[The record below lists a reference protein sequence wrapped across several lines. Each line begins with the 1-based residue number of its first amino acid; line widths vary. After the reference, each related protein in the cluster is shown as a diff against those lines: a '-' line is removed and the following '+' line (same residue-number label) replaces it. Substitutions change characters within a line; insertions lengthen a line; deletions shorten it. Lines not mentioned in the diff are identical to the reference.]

1 MKSGTVVHTH
11 NILMR
16 HAVGVVLAACLSVA
30 CSTIEEQESGGM
42 RDMSAVFTLT
52 VSDTNPSQASRAPGH
67 LGDDYDRGEGY
78 ENYIDVAGGNYR
90 FYLFDAADRYV
101 AGLKVEDVIA
111 ESVIPGAKTYRIE
124 TVIPA
129 GTIDAKPLKIVAMAN
144 WPDYADE
151 STLLAGVTSIDDIN
165 SNMYDFSASKMT
177 LSESNTIPLYGIGR
191 LQVLSPGSMNRIDAG
206 IIHMLRAYAKVEVR
220 RNPDC
225 PYTIE
230 SVSVSRYSS
239 RGYCAPD
246 DVYDESDYVH
256 DSYDKD
262 YTAAARVPAGAD
274 IAGSLSLSSDD
285 GGETW
290 TGYIPEYINKG
301 RLENQKSNIHIRF
314 AGADAEDIVHF
325 KYYVDG
331 MPSESFDIM
340 RNYWYVFTVNKTT
353 SPLVQ
358 IVPYNEVDLRPE
370 YGLLIGVDL
379 VPVRDENSD
388 IIYWFDPD
396 SGQYYGLDKQTPINN
411 PFLIDRDPVNGWSIV
426 RDDNYQFIC
435 YHDIVNNIFYASDRV
450 TRLKDPF
457 ANVDTSTGWLIIL
470 DYETNKI
477 YYYFDREHSRWYLP
491 DKTTIVINPF
501 APKN

>member
-1 MKSGTVVHTH
+1 
-11 NILMR
+11 
-16 HAVGVVLAACLSVA
+16 
-30 CSTIEEQESGGM
+30 
-42 RDMSAVFTLT
+42 
-52 VSDTNPSQASRAPGH
+52 
-67 LGDDYDRGEGY
+67 
-78 ENYIDVAGGNYR
+78 
-90 FYLFDAADRYV
+90 
-101 AGLKVEDVIA
+101 
-111 ESVIPGAKTYRIE
+111 
-124 TVIPA
+124 
-129 GTIDAKPLKIVAMAN
+129 
-144 WPDYADE
+144 
-151 STLLAGVTSIDDIN
+151 
-165 SNMYDFSASKMT
+165 
-177 LSESNTIPLYGIGR
+177 
-191 LQVLSPGSMNRIDAG
+191 
-206 IIHMLRAYAKVEVR
+206 MLRAYAKVEVR